1 MHVPRRGA
9 ALAALTALTVT
20 LGLVV
25 GGTTAATAA
34 TTPSA
39 TPAPAD
45 RTSAQERARVDTVDA
60 TIDWFDCTNV
70 VGPRFDCGTVDLP
83 LDYDEPEGATTS
95 VALLRYRT
103 ADPSRKVGTLFV
115 NPGGPGGSGVDIA
128 TYAPDL
134 FPADVLARFDVVGFD
149 PRGTNF
155 SDNVQCWRN
164 LGEQTNAIL
173 PLLTTP
179 FPRGAVQS
187 ADFVRASTAFGRACS
202 TTGQPLSA
210 SMSTADVARDMDVLR
225 RTLGDTRLTYL
236 GFSYGTY
243 LGNVYANLFPD
254 RVRAVVLDGVLDP
267 VAWQGTAAT
276 ADVPQTQRI
285 KSGDGAWKALQ
296 RILAVCGAKGPDYCW
311 TARIGEPT
319 KVFTQL
325 SNKLKKS
332 PIELDYGDGFTA
344 TIDYP
349 MMMSVLL
356 SDLYAADAWQ
366 YVDWDIDMFWAMAKE
381 SSSAKSPERA
391 AAVKR
396 FKARLSAAEAQER
409 AADARVAEL
418 AEAPGFAFPYNSA
431 PEAFQSVLCTDG
443 LNPRYASRWP
453 AAAAKAAQTG
463 SGFGPLWTWS
473 SAPCASA
480 TWTARAEDSYRG
492 TFTHRTAAPVLVV
505 GNYWDPAT
513 NYRGAVKAAA
523 LLPNSSLISSNS
535 WGHTAYGTSQCVTK
549 AVTNYLVTGKAP
561 QDGLTCRGDSQPFPT
576 KIDGDSGFDKATTT
590 VGDDRPQV
598 VPPSPGTVPT
608 L

>member
-1 MHVPRRGA
+1 MHVPRRSA
-9 ALAALTALTVT
+9 ALAALAVT
-20 LGLVV
+20 LGLVAA
-25 GGTTAATAA
+25 GTTPATAA
-34 TTPSA
+34 PAAPSA
-39 TPAPAD
+39 SDT
-45 RTSAQERARVDTVDA
+45 TSAQERARVDTVDA

-95 VALLRYRT
+95 VALVRYRT
-103 ADPSRKVGTLFV
+103 ANPSRKVGTVFV

-128 TYAPDL
+128 TAAPYL
-134 FPADVLARFDVVGFD
+134 FPSEVLSRFDVVGFD

-155 SDNVQCWRN
+155 SDNVACWRN
-164 LGEQTNAIL
+164 LGEQSNALLPIL
-173 PLLTTP
+173 STP
-179 FPRGAVQS
+179 FPRGAVQT
-187 ADFVRASTAFGRACS
+187 ADYVRASTAFGRACS
-202 TTGQPLSA
+202 TTGQPLSS

-225 RTLGDTRLTYL
+225 RTLGDKKLTYL

-267 VAWQGTAAT
+267 VAWQGTAST
-276 ADVPQTQRI
+276 ASVPQTQRI

-296 RILAVCGAKGPDYCW
+296 KVLDVCATKGKDYCW

-332 PIELDYGDGFTA
+332 PIVIEEGGEELLRV
-344 TIDYP
+344 DYP
-349 MMMSVLL
+349 LMMSFLL
-356 SDLYAADAWQ
+356 SDLYSADGWQ
-366 YVDWDIDMFWAMAKE
+366 FVDWDIDMFWTMAKE
-381 SSSAKSPERA
+381 LSGAKSPERA

-396 FKARLSAAEAQER
+396 FKARLSAVEAEQE
-409 AADARVAEL
+409 AADDRAAEL
-418 AEAPGFAFPYNSA
+418 AQAPGFAFPYSNA

-443 LNPRYASRWP
+443 LNPRYASNWP
-453 AAAAKAAQTG
+453 AAAAKAASTG
-463 SGFGPLWTWS
+463 SGFGPLWTWA
-473 SAPCASA
+473 SAPCASS
-480 TWTARAEDSYRG
+480 TWTATAEDSYRG
-492 TFTHRTAAPVLVV
+492 TFTHTTSAPVLVV

-523 LLPNSSLISSNS
+523 LLPNSALISSNS

-549 AVTNYLVTGKAP
+549 AVTTYLVTGKAP
-561 QDGLTCRGDSQPFPT
+561 KTTLKCTGDSQPFRT
-576 KIDGDSGFDKATTT
+576 KIDEGSGVEKATTT

-598 VPPSPGTVPT
+598 VPPAPGTAPT